1 MMRGNLGLLVV
12 RRLLLGV
19 PLVLIVVVLTFTLI
33 RLAPGDPALMLA
45 GDSPTPEFLAQIRA
59 EYGLD
64 QPVWVQLLTYLNKA
78 IHGDLGKSIYFAR
91 PVSDLIL
98 QFFPVTLLLT
108 SIVIFSA
115 SLIGILLGVLAGDRR
130 DTAAD
135 TTIGIASLIGFSI
148 PTFWLGQM
156 LVLLFAVSLD
166 LLPAGGLSSAR
177 TSYVGFDHI
186 LDVARHLILPVTT
199 LTLFELAMI
208 ARFTRTAMIEALGKD
223 YVTVAFAK
231 GASQGRVLF
240 GHALPNALVTTV
252 TVIGL
257 EFGVLLAGAVVTEII
272 YGLPGLGRLFF
283 DAIFRR
289 DFPLLTGCFIFAST
303 AVILVNIVTDLVV
316 AWLDPRVGR

>member
-1 MMRGNLGLLVV
+1 MRGHLGFLVL
-12 RRLLLGV
+12 RRLALGV

-64 QPVWVQLLTYLNKA
+64 QPIPVQLLTYLNKA
-78 IHGDLGKSIYFAR
+78 LHGDLGRSIFFGR
-91 PVSDLIL
+91 PVSELIL
-98 QFFPVTLLLT
+98 QSFPVTLLLT
-108 SIVIFSA
+108 SVVMVFA
-115 SLIGILLGVLAGDRR
+115 SLIGILLGVVAGDRR
-130 DTAAD
+130 DSATD
-135 TTIGIASLIGFSI
+135 TTIGVASLIGFSI

-166 LLPAGGLSSAR
+166 WLPAGGLSSSR
-177 TSYVGFDHI
+177 NDYVGFDHI
-186 LDVARHLILPVTT
+186 LDVARHLVLPVTT

-208 ARFTRTAMIEALGKD
+208 ARFTRTAMIEALGKN

-231 GASQGRVLF
+231 GASRARVLF
-240 GHALPNALVTTV
+240 RHGLPNAMVTTV

-272 YGLPGLGRLFF
+272 FGLPGLGRLFF
-283 DAIFRR
+283 DAILRR

-303 AVILVNIVTDLVV
+303 AVILVNIATDLVV